1 MNNLRQHIFF
11 IEEIIQNMGIDFA
24 PRRIKKDSIEWEFHR
39 SESRILMFLR
49 DGLSKSEDKRE
60 ILVITS
66 PVMAVPDEN
75 IERKAAFLE
84 KVLVLNH
91 YLVEENL
98 SISKRWLF
106 VSNSNYINLL
116 SEEDITNLLD
126 NVSYYSHK
134 LALQL
139 KTNAKPETAHQQRS
153 RLDESST
160 L

>member
-11 IEEIIQNMGIDFA
+11 IEEIIQKMGIDFA

-75 IERKAAFLE
+75 IDPTLIYVVFPNRPERSVMHFRMQSTNEATRMPLIGRT
-84 KVLVLNH
+84 LVH
-91 YLVEENL
+91 EEGVQL
-98 SISKRWLF
+98 IEDWI
-106 VSNSNYINLL
+106 NSL
-116 SEEDITNLLD
+116 TN
-126 NVSYYSHK
+126 NC
-134 LALQL
+134 
-139 KTNAKPETAHQQRS
+139 N
-153 RLDESST
+153 
-160 L
+160 